1 MAADALVAFEPR
13 KTPVQ
18 ARATVTVE
26 AISEATIQVLLSQ
39 GAERLTTTR
48 VADRAGVS
56 VGTLYQYFPNKR
68 SLLFAVFEDHL
79 EKVAQEVEDACEQA
93 RHKPLSEMIKEVVEA
108 FVDAKIAR
116 ADISVAL
123 YKVAPDVGGLALVK
137 RVTQRMRK
145 AIMRMVASAP
155 DTKIAPDEFAIQIML
170 AAMSGAMR
178 SVLETGGSPAMMRK
192 LREHLVVLCQSYMAA
207 TTISV
212 PEDRR
217 NNSQANRQFNQS
229 QQHSGRREPR

>member
-1 MAADALVAFEPR
+1 MAADAVVAFEPR

-48 VADRAGVS
+48 VAYRAGVS
-56 VGTLYQYFPNKR
+56 VGTLYQYFPNKQ
-68 SLLFAVFEDHL
+68 SLLFAILEDHL
-79 EKVAQEVEDACEQA
+79 EKVTKEVEEACEHA
-93 RHKPLSEMIKEVVEA
+93 RHKPLAEMIREVVET
-108 FVDAKIAR
+108 FVNAKIAR

-137 RVTQRMRK
+137 GATERMRK
-145 AIMRMVASAP
+145 AIVRMLETAP
-155 DTKIAPDEFAIQIML
+155 EIKRLPDEFAIQTML

-178 SVLETGGSPAMMRK
+178 SVLEAGGAPAMMRK
-192 LREHLVVLCQSYMAA
+192 LREHLVLLCQSYMATI
-207 TTISV
+207 TT
-212 PEDRR
+212 
-217 NNSQANRQFNQS
+217 N
-229 QQHSGRREPR
+229 G